1 MLSGK
6 PGQTGQDQ
14 QPSEDKSEIITPIRV
29 RSSKA
34 EPSGPRRISIGP
46 LSFFLVVLTI
56 LVAAGLIFIR
66 HVSKRP
72 LNLTEAPDR
81 SAQTEVEAGRNGLT
95 TTEKKTTLQGSQSEL
110 PLDKLQDSKPKQE
123 ADPAKVIVESE
134 EARKFDEVNRLIT
147 SGKNHEK
154 QGRFAFAHTDY
165 GEALKLDPDS
175 REARESLK
183 RVKERISGDQF
194 QKLMSDGLTAYHKG
208 EYQSARTLLLKAKSF
223 RPDSKEVQSAIVE
236 VNEAIRLDTIEKLR
250 RKAAAGE
257 EAEDWEEALH
267 SYVTVLKIDPNIS
280 FAVQGKERSI
290 NQIRVAREITY
301 FLQKPGILESD
312 KQLQNAILL
321 MEEAETLQP
330 RGERLSRQ
338 LSDFKALVDAAR
350 TPVKVRIDSDN
361 FTEVAVYRV
370 GRLGHFVTR
379 ELLLRPGTYTVVGS
393 RDGYR
398 DIHQKIVV
406 KPGQTELSITVI
418 CRDRV

>member
-1 MLSGK
+1 
-6 PGQTGQDQ
+6 
-14 QPSEDKSEIITPIRV
+14 
-29 RSSKA
+29 
-34 EPSGPRRISIGP
+34 
-46 LSFFLVVLTI
+46 
-56 LVAAGLIFIR
+56 
-66 HVSKRP
+66 
-72 LNLTEAPDR
+72 
-81 SAQTEVEAGRNGLT
+81 
-95 TTEKKTTLQGSQSEL
+95 
-110 PLDKLQDSKPKQE
+110 
-123 ADPAKVIVESE
+123 
-134 EARKFDEVNRLIT
+134 
-147 SGKNHEK
+147 
-154 QGRFAFAHTDY
+154 
-165 GEALKLDPDS
+165 
-175 REARESLK
+175 
-183 RVKERISGDQF
+183 
-194 QKLMSDGLTAYHKG
+194 MSDGLTAYHKG
-208 EYQSARTLLLKAKSF
+208 EYQSARTILLKAKSF

-250 RKAAAGE
+250 RKAEAGE

-290 NQIRVAREITY
+290 NQIRVAGEITY

-321 MEEAETLQP
+321 MEEAGALQP

-406 KPGQTELSITVI
+406 KPGQTEFSVTVI